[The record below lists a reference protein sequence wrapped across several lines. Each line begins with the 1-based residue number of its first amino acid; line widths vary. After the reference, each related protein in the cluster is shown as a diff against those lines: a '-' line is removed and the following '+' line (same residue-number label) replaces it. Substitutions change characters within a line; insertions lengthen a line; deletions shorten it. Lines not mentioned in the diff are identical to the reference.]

1 MKISFHL
8 NGERVDLAG
17 VDPQTTLLDWLRE
30 ERALTGTKEGCNEGD
45 CGACT
50 VMIRDDSGL
59 RALNACILL
68 MPQLHGRSV
77 VTVEGLA
84 SRDGSLHPVQK
95 AMVTHHGSHCGC
107 CTPGIVMSLAVAHA
121 AGEKDVDA
129 VLAGNLCRCTGYA
142 PIVRAAEAARAEK
155 TPDDFLGRIAPAPV
169 GPAEDDL
176 TEGAAAVIDSAD
188 ALADWCLAHPE
199 GHIVGGAT
207 DLGLHVTKGLKELGP
222 LAFVG
227 RCRDLKQISISGRE
241 MTFGAGVSI
250 ADMARALIP
259 MHPDFTAMLSR
270 FGSVQVRNA
279 ATIGGNIANGSPIGD
294 APPALIALGATLHL
308 RRGAERRSMPLESFF
323 LDYGKQDRQPGEF
336 VEAVSIPRQTDRLAC
351 YKLSKRFDQDIS
363 AVCGCFNIHVNEGR
377 VARAR
382 IAFGGMAGV
391 PKRARAVEAAL
402 TGQPWNDDTI
412 ALAWTAWEED
422 FQPLSDMRASASYR
436 LETAR
441 NMLIRYYL
449 EDLGAQT
456 RVRAVS
462 A

>member
-95 AMVTHHGSHCGC
+95 AMVTHHGSQCGF

-259 MHPDFTAMLSR
+259 MPCRSMSAAISIPSR
-270 FGSVQVRNA
+270 PAA
-279 ATIGGNIANGSPIGD
+279 ATTACSVCWPGS
-294 APPALIALGATLHL
+294 
-308 RRGAERRSMPLESFF
+308 
-323 LDYGKQDRQPGEF
+323 KW
-336 VEAVSIPRQTDRLAC
+336 
-351 YKLSKRFDQDIS
+351 S
-363 AVCGCFNIHVNEGR
+363 AR
-377 VARAR
+377 
-382 IAFGGMAGV
+382 
-391 PKRARAVEAAL
+391 
-402 TGQPWNDDTI
+402 
-412 ALAWTAWEED
+412 
-422 FQPLSDMRASASYR
+422 
-436 LETAR
+436 
-441 NMLIRYYL
+441 
-449 EDLGAQT
+449 
-456 RVRAVS
+456 
-462 A
+462 